1 MINGGDWASSVPAWC
16 KVDCRIA
23 IYPGYVLSAFCSKA
37 RTTHTI
43 SRISAKSAADE
54 IEAKV
59 AEVTKASDFLTKQPP
74 TINWNGFYAEGYVLD
89 PGSRAEE
96 VLKKAHQ
103 TATGEQLKTAFSGA
117 YLDARVY
124 SIYDKIPA
132 LTYGPIAGSVHGF
145 DEWVSI
151 KSIKRVTIAVA
162 LFIAEW
168 CGVEA
173 I

>member
-1 MINGGDWASSVPAWC
+1 MLLILLDLNIAMINGGDWASSVPAWC

-23 IYPGYVLSAFCSKA
+23 IYPG
-37 RTTHTI
+37 
-43 SRISAKSAADE
+43 ISAKSAADE

-59 AEVTKASDFLTKQPP
+59 AEITKASDFLSKQPP
-74 TINWNGFYAEGYVLD
+74 TITWNGFYAEGYVLD
-89 PGSRAEE
+89 PGSSAEE
-96 VLKKAHQ
+96 VLKKAHK
-103 TATGEQLKTAFSGA
+103 TATGEDLKTAFSGA

-132 LTYGPIAGSVHGF
+132 LTYGPLGTSIHGF

-151 KSIKRVTIAVA
+151 KSIKRVTIATA

-168 CGVEA
+168 CGVENV
-173 I
+173 